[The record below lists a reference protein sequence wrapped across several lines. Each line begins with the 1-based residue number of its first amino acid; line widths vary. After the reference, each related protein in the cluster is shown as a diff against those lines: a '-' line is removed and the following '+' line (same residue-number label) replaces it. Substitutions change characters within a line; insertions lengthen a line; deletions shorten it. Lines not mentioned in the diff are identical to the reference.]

1 MVGLREQTDKHKD
14 QIKQLQRELEEK
26 TAELENVRETV
37 CSSTGDDVRMC
48 AIGPSD

>member
-37 CSSTGDDVRMC
+37 CSWAEDDGRLR
-48 AIGPSD
+48 S